1 MSLSKQMIIFIASM
15 LVIVLLGTFLLN
27 LNNTRSFLEAQLQS
41 HAQDTATS
49 LGLSL
54 SSVADPEDPSS
65 METMINAVFDRGY
78 YSHITLIDVDE
89 QLIYERANPQEIEG
103 IPQWFIQLIS
113 IKAPDATALIQ
124 SGWIPV
130 GTLTVQSHPGYAYI
144 ELWKTAINLLIW
156 FGLATLIA
164 TGLAI
169 YALKVMLKPLKKM
182 EKQAEAIVRKEY
194 LLQDTLPSTI
204 EFKRVVSAMNAMVHK
219 MKEVFER
226 DAQNAEK
233 LQKMAYQDSVTGM
246 SNRLHFEMNVDALL
260 DDQTE
265 ATAGAIFLLRIDG
278 LKELNDRFGYLIG
291 DKLVKMLADKM
302 RAELHSK
309 EALYARLNGTE
320 LIAVLPSLAGKN
332 VKAPAEA
339 VQASLPEILAE
350 LKADDAPVTLLAG
363 LVDYQPGDQRG
374 QLLSKLDFA
383 ISEGHDKQQGVC
395 FYGHEEN
402 EVDQHGEAWNDI
414 LTSAINEHRFVL
426 FQQSAYDA
434 NRQVHDQEL
443 LIRLKDT
450 NGHIHSAG
458 YFMPAVAELNLME
471 SIDRLVIELALQHLQ
486 KRPQSDLGCL
496 AINLTESVIENDTFQ
511 QWLLTI
517 LKGVRPNTL
526 AFEMTETMI
535 SHNKAQTWPLIEKL
549 KNLSFSFGIDHFGS
563 HFTNMN
569 YLQELRPNYIKLDA
583 AFTKAIERDEQTQNY
598 VSSLCEMCHSLDIQ
612 IIAMS
617 VENEAQISAFNELGI
632 QHFQGYYYGAPKPL

>member
-78 YSHITLIDVDE
+78 YSHITLIDVDD
-89 QLIYERANPQEIEG
+89 QLIYERANPQKIEG
-103 IPQWFIQLIS
+103 IPNWFIQLIS

-156 FGLATLIA
+156 FSLAALIA
-164 TGLAI
+164 IGLAI

-182 EKQAEAIVRKEY
+182 ETQAEAIVRKEY

-219 MKEVFER
+219 MKDVFER

-233 LQKMAYQDSVTGM
+233 LQKMAYQDSVTGL

-265 ATAGAIFLLRIDG
+265 ATAGAIFLIRIEG
-278 LKELNDRFGYLIG
+278 LKELNDRFGYMIG

-302 RAELHSK
+302 RSELHSK
-309 EALYARLNGTE
+309 DALYARLNGTE
-320 LIAVLPSLAGKN
+320 LIAVLPSLSGKS

-339 VQASLPEILAE
+339 VQASLPNILAE
-350 LKADDAPVTLLAG
+350 LKADEAPVTLLAA
-363 LVDYQPGDQRG
+363 LTDYQPGDRRG
-374 QLLSKLDFA
+374 QLLSTLDFVIA
-383 ISEGHDKQQGVC
+383 EHCGKETGVC
-395 FYGHEEN
+395 FH
-402 EVDQHGEAWNDI
+402 DQTDKNTHKHDVAWQEI
-414 LTSAINEHRFVL
+414 LTSAIDEQRFVL
-426 FQQSAYDA
+426 FQQSAYDV

-450 NGHIHSAG
+450 NDHIHSAG

-486 KRPQSDLGCL
+486 KSTQATQNCL
-496 AINLTESVIENDTFQ
+496 AINLTESVIENDHFQ
-511 QWLLTI
+511 QWLLTV

-526 AFEMTETMI
+526 SFEMPENMI

-549 KNLSFSFGIDHFGS
+549 KALSFSFGIDHFGS

-583 AFTKAIERDEQTQNY
+583 AFTKAIERDEQTRNY
-598 VSSLCEMCHSLDIQ
+598 VSSLYEMCHSLDIQ

-617 VENEAQISAFNELGI
+617 VENEAQIAAFHELGI